1 MRRAAHQLFDH
12 PLVHDDP
19 LALRMVAEADLA
31 ALRADP
37 NAAADSRALR
47 AFLAV
52 RSRLAE
58 DALADAGVAAPNGVT
73 YVGIDFATDALGPT
87 LRTAGLDAPA
97 FFAWLGVTPYL
108 EPETVL
114 ATLDAVA
121 PFTAGG
127 GGIVFD
133 YSVPAAS
140 LSPERRRA
148 FAILSARV
156 AAAGEP
162 FRSAFEPSALRATL
176 ERIGFRT
183 IDDLGPDELNA
194 RYFVDRA
201 DGLAIM
207 GGAHL
212 VTAIG

>member
-1 MRRAAHQLFDH
+1 
-12 PLVHDDP
+12 
-19 LALRMVAEADLA
+19 
-31 ALRADP
+31 
-37 NAAADSRALR
+37 
-47 AFLAV
+47 
-52 RSRLAE
+52 
-58 DALADAGVAAPNGVT
+58 
-73 YVGIDFATDALGPT
+73 
-87 LRTAGLDAPA
+87 
-97 FFAWLGVTPYL
+97 VTPYL

-114 ATLDAVA
+114 ATLDAVV

-133 YSVPAAS
+133 YSVPATS

-148 FAILSARV
+148 FAVLSARV

-194 RYFVDRA
+194 RYFVGRTTGSPSWA
-201 DGLAIM
+201 APIS
-207 GGAHL
+207 
-212 VTAIG
+212 